1 MLKDP
6 LRVNLSSQDD
16 KLDPTSRLNLGRVHS
31 IDHNVK
37 VKKIGDVDK
46 RSLPKLLT
54 YHQNIIDAM
63 H

>member
-6 LRVNLSSQDD
+6 LRIRLSSEGD
-16 KLDPTSRLNLGRVHS
+16 KLDPASRLNLGRVHS

-37 VKKIGDVDK
+37 VKKNGDVDD

-54 YHQNIIDAM
+54 YRRNILDAM